1 MRTAAGPALVA
12 ALADDLDRLLSAE
25 PDVRADR
32 PDSVHS
38 MRVATRRLRSVLR
51 SYRKVFHDKP
61 IGEIRDELRW
71 LAGLL
76 GVARDAEVRAE
87 RFAALTEEQP
97 TEQRRIGRRLVSAE
111 RAKYTRAHKAVL
123 RALDGDRYANLRERL
138 TQLRSDPPLH
148 KKRAKAEAADIF
160 SAVLR
165 KDFRRL
171 RTMVRAEPEVPE
183 TDRVEHLHEIRKAA
197 KRLRYSSDAA
207 IGVLN
212 GPAEELARNAKKLQ
226 SVLGDHRDA
235 IEAVAM
241 IQTRAAAARTRGAE
255 TDVYDALSMS
265 EAAAARKALE
275 NYPVAAEFLQ
285 TKYRHRDML
294 G

>member
-1 MRTAAGPALVA
+1 MRTAAGPALVT

-51 SYRKVFHDKP
+51 SYQKMFHRTEID
-61 IGEIRDELRW
+61 EIRDELRW

-97 TEQRRIGRRLVSAE
+97 AELRRIGRRLVSAE
-111 RAKYTRAHKAVL
+111 RAKYTRAHRAVL
-123 RALDGDRYANLRERL
+123 RALDGDRYAALRDRLER
-138 TQLRSDPPLH
+138 LRSDPPLR
-148 KKRAKAEAADIF
+148 KRRAKAEAADAF
-160 SAVLR
+160 ATVLR

-171 RTMVRAEPEVPE
+171 RKLVRAESEVAE

-197 KRLRYSSDAA
+197 KRLRYSADAA
-207 IGVLN
+207 ARVLD
-212 GPAEELARNAKKLQ
+212 GPAQELSQRSKKLQ

-235 IEAVAM
+235 VEAMAT
-241 IQTRAAAARTRGAE
+241 IQSRADAARKRGAA
-255 TDVYDALSMS
+255 TGVYDELYVS
-265 EAAAARKALE
+265 EASAARKALE

-285 TKYRHRDML
+285 RKFADS
-294 G
+294 

>member
-1 MRTAAGPALVA
+1 MSTAAGPALVA

-51 SYRKVFHDKP
+51 SYRKLFHDGP
-61 IGEIRDELRW
+61 IDEMRDELRW

-111 RAKYTRAHKAVL
+111 RAKYTRAHRAVL
-123 RALDGDRYANLRERL
+123 KALDGDRYATLRERL
-138 TQLRSDPPLH
+138 RKLHSHPPLR
-148 KKRAKAEAADIF
+148 KKRAKSDAADAF
-160 SAVLR
+160 SSVLR
-165 KDFRRL
+165 KDFQRL
-171 RTMVRAEPEVPE
+171 RNLVREEPEVPE
-183 TDRVEHLHEIRKAA
+183 EDRVEHLHEIRKAA
-197 KRLRYSSDAA
+197 KRLRYSADAA
-207 IGVLN
+207 GRVLG
-212 GPAEELARNAKKLQ
+212 GPAEELARKAKKLQ

-235 IEAVAM
+235 VEAMAM
-241 IQTRAAAARTRGAE
+241 IETRAAAARQRGAD
-255 TDVYDALSMS
+255 TGVYEALALS

-275 NYPVAAEFLQ
+275 SYPVAAEFLK
-285 TKYRHRDML
+285 TKYKRKEML